1 MGWEP
6 YKLDKVAHDLVFARK
21 DQKVDG
27 EKNVLGQV
35 YKMRTAV
42 AYGLERFWGEQLR
55 LDGEEAAYWK
65 ATWDALVKIMGLADI
80 TIPNSA
86 DRSEQISA
94 LWSEDFSINDRKV
107 SIAVLTQLCD
117 CMVWWTQ
124 RYKKTERGNGE
135 KAHAK

>member
-94 LWSEDFSINDRKV
+94 LWSEEFSINDRKV

-117 CMVWWTQ
+117 CLVWWTQ

-135 KAHAK
+135 KAHAE

>member
-135 KAHAK
+135 KAHAE

>member
-94 LWSEDFSINDRKV
+94 LWSEEFSINDRKV

-135 KAHAK
+135 KAHAE

>member
-21 DQKVDG
+21 DQKVNG

-94 LWSEDFSINDRKV
+94 LWSEEFSINDRKV

-135 KAHAK
+135 KAHAE

>member
-6 YKLDKVAHDLVFARK
+6 YKLDQVAHDLVFARK

-55 LDGEEAAYWK
+55 LDGEESAYWK
-65 ATWDALVKIMGLADI
+65 ATWDALVNIMALADI
-80 TIPNSA
+80 TIPNSV
-86 DRSEQISA
+86 DRSDQISA
-94 LWSEDFSINDRKV
+94 LWSEEFSIDDRKV

-124 RYKKTERGNGE
+124 RYKNTESGNRE
-135 KAHAK
+135 ETDAQ

>member
-6 YKLDKVAHDLVFARK
+6 YKLDQAAHDLVFARK
-21 DQKVDG
+21 KQRDI
-27 EKNVLGQV
+27 LGQV

-55 LDGEEAAYWK
+55 LDGDEAAYWK
-65 ATWDALVKIMGLADI
+65 ATWDELVRIMGLADI
-80 TIPNSA
+80 TIPNNE
-86 DRSEQISA
+86 DRTQQISD
-94 LWSEDFSINDRKV
+94 LWNFPIQDRKV

-124 RYKKTERGNGE
+124 RYKEPESGNGG
-135 KAHAK
+135 